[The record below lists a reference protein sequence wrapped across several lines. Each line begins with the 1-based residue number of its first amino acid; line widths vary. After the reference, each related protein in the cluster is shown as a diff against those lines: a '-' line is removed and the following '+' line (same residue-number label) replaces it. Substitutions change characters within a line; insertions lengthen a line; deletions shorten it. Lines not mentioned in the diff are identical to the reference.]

1 MKKYRFKTKEEFLND
16 GLWITDSYSSSHDGY
31 PEEWCESGDMNG
43 WLGEEIPNKFS
54 EMIEKDH
61 GFNMAGWSFRIDDV
75 TEVIE
80 PEISIEEALEQVKQ
94 LNKNS
99 LTTKKEMATK
109 TKNTVKRIQ

>member
-1 MKKYRFKTKEEFLND
+1 
-16 GLWITDSYSSSHDGY
+16 
-31 PEEWCESGDMNG
+31 
-43 WLGEEIPNKFS
+43 
-54 EMIEKDH
+54 MIEKDH

-99 LTTKKEMATK
+99 LTTKKTMAK
-109 TKNTVKRIQ
+109 TATNNSKKESSSREIRIHGQNS